1 MATFYIQLK
10 DKLLKIGEDITI
22 DSIKNALGYEPAKDF
37 NTLEGNPFYDDGNG
51 ELKIVD
57 KDGNAI
63 AIVDKDGI
71 HSVEMTAKDSSNRVH
86 KLTEKADQSDV
97 DTKLDKST
105 FEEVI
110 TLDEAGEFA
119 IKDTDG
125 NVGLK
130 LDSTGLHVKD
140 VTAGKHVLSQK
151 ADLTDVT
158 ELETNLNF
166 NNLVDNPIAVDD
178 KGEFVIEDEDGYKAF
193 VLNGAGATAKDFTTS
208 DGVSLSGVDNRVN
221 SINQEVDEVNSE
233 IDEINKTIEGLNTDV
248 SGTGSAHGVSV
259 GIKQENGKITK
270 VSVNDS
276 NINFN
281 NLVDNP
287 ITIENVE
294 TGEEEFV
301 IEDNLGNRGFILNKS
316 GVKAKDFIISE
327 SVSLSNVDSRLEN
340 IESLLDEDGD
350 DIINNLKDVIDYFNE
365 VKETETGAALI
376 SDVASNKSKI
386 DNITSTVSANTTA
399 ITNLSGVVSSNTTTI
414 TTNTSSI
421 ETLTSKVNKNTS
433 DISSL
438 KEIINTDEDGAL
450 YIVDKDNYIGLKL
463 DETGLFVKDVTAKD
477 ENDKEHKLTEKA
489 DITYVDGKLN
499 YKLNAEDFNNVIKVE
514 GSTYST
520 ITINEDGITSSGDV
534 TATVSDVTHILS
546 EKADKT
552 YVDELDKKIPSV
564 SSIDNEEIDTIFD
577 DIFK

>member
-1 MATFYIQLK
+1 MAKFYIQT
-10 DKLLKIGEDITI
+10 DKGLIKVGNDITLEN
-22 DSIKNALGYEPAKDF
+22 IKAALGYTPSNFSGDF
-37 NTLEGNPFYDDGNG
+37 YDLNNNPFSNGADGKFN
-51 ELKIVD
+51 IVD
-57 KDGNAI
+57 ENQNII

-71 HSVEMTAKDSSNRVH
+71 HSVEMTAKDSYNRVH

-97 DTKLDKST
+97 ETKLDKT
-105 FEEVI
+105 EFTDVI
-110 TLDEAGEFA
+110 T
-119 IKDTDG
+119 
-125 NVGLK
+125 V
-130 LDSTGLHVKD
+130 
-140 VTAGKHVLSQK
+140 
-151 ADLTDVT
+151 
-158 ELETNLNF
+158 
-166 NNLVDNPIAVDD
+166 
-178 KGEFVIEDEDGYKAF
+178 
-193 VLNGAGATAKDFTTS
+193 
-208 DGVSLSGVDNRVN
+208 
-221 SINQEVDEVNSE
+221 
-233 IDEINKTIEGLNTDV
+233 
-248 SGTGSAHGVSV
+248 
-259 GIKQENGKITK
+259 
-270 VSVNDS
+270 
-276 NINFN
+276 
-281 NLVDNP
+281 
-287 ITIENVE
+287 ENVE
-294 TGEEEFV
+294 TGEEFV
-301 IEDNLGNRGFILNKS
+301 IEDNKGNRGFILNKS

-327 SVSLSNVDSRLEN
+327 SVSLSNVDGRLST
-340 IESLLDEDGD
+340 IEGLLKEDGD
-350 DIINNLKDVIDYFNE
+350 DVINNLKNVIDYFND
-365 VKETETGAALI
+365 VKEEEKGAALI

-386 DNITSTVSANTTA
+386 DNIASTVSANTTA
-399 ITNLSGVVSSNTTTI
+399 ITNLSGVVSSNTTAI

-520 ITINEDGITSSGDV
+520 ITINEDGITSSGNV
-534 TATVSDVTHILS
+534 TANVSDVTHILS

-564 SSIDNEEIDTIFD
+564 SSIDNEEINTIFD